1 MSEEVNQVVIIVLA
15 GTALMA
21 ILVIFIVSLFFRD
34 LNRKL
39 RFQKEKASLILT
51 SQIEIKEET
60 MRYISRELHDNVV
73 QMLSLVK
80 IQLNQLQLDL
90 PQVAK
95 IGQSKEYLNTAILD
109 LRALSKTLNTDN
121 ILHEGLANTIQFEL
135 QRLQKA
141 SGVNTQLRAGTK
153 LTRLDTKQEIIV
165 FRIFQELSQNI
176 LKHAFAKNMNVCLEE
191 DEKFFKLEIE
201 DDGIGFDF
209 EEKLKQK
216 GFDHGSGLANMAY
229 RASLLEG
236 SFQVLNASTGGS
248 KAILRIPIHTNT

>member
-1 MSEEVNQVVIIVLA
+1 M
-15 GTALMA
+15 
-21 ILVIFIVSLFFRD
+21 LFR
-34 LNRKL
+34 
-39 RFQKEKASLILT
+39 S
-51 SQIEIKEET
+51 
-60 MRYISRELHDNVV
+60 
-73 QMLSLVK
+73 
-80 IQLNQLQLDL
+80 
-90 PQVAK
+90 K